1 MTVPRPPS
9 PDAVLYI
16 VYQRDGD
23 GAHCYEV
30 DDGALVSFWLGHA
43 FRLAGQDYFV
53 ALTCRTAARSGLEGD
68 GRMMR
73 PGCVAIGQA
82 TFMAARAPGANSDPA
97 AGRWL
102 QLETDGYV
110 GEFGCNDQPD
120 PLDPQRPVLS
130 QATTDGRLLLAVP
143 TRSFF
148 NGSGYLR
155 YALFLFDP
163 LNADSLPFRRWGYL
177 GSVLAG
183 LEEDQGNT
191 AGAGSLA
198 FGPAGGEGLPSLLI
212 PAEPSRTCAPTAAG
226 DPPPLDGLTYTFD
239 AKAGRYLP

>member
-9 PDAVLYI
+9 PDAVLYLI
-16 VYQRDGD
+16 YQRDGD
-23 GAHCYEV
+23 GAHCYEI

-43 FRLAGQDYFV
+43 FSLGGQHYFV
-53 ALTCRTAARSGLEGD
+53 AFTSRTAARAGLEGD
-68 GRMMR
+68 ALMMR

-82 TFMAARAPGANSDPA
+82 TFVAVQPPGKDGDASAR
-97 AGRWL
+97 RWL

-110 GEFGCNDQPD
+110 GEFGSHDQAD
-120 PLDPQRPVLS
+120 PVDTRRQVLTH
-130 QATTDGRLLLAVP
+130 AMPDGRLLLAAP
-143 TRSFF
+143 SRSFF

-163 LNADSLPFRRWGYL
+163 LHTDALPFRRWGYL

-183 LEEDQGNT
+183 LDDGQSGRVP
-191 AGAGSLA
+191 AGGLA
-198 FGPAGGEGLPSLLI
+198 FGPAGADGLPLLLI
-212 PAEPSRTCAPTAAG
+212 TAGDAVPGSVDQGG
-226 DPPPLDGLTYTFD
+226 DPPPQDGITYAFD